1 MNKFDP
7 VWKIFL
13 SYLLLIFF
21 IILAGSLSAQ
31 TKFCKQEICVV
42 EFNADWN
49 KENSVDWLD
58 DLKDCGITRIS
69 IDENK
74 ITQQQK
80 EDFGIVVV
88 PTIIVFN
95 GEEVKRFQADLSFK
109 ITATREDVQAVIDE
123 IVMETF

>member
-1 MNKFDP
+1 MKET
-7 VWKIFL
+7 WKIFGT
-13 SYLLLIFF
+13 YLLVLFF
-21 IILAGSLSAQ
+21 ILVCNNAFSQ

-42 EFNADWN
+42 EFNAGWN

-58 DLKDCGITRIS
+58 DLKDCGIIRIS

-74 ITQQQK
+74 ITKQQK

-95 GEEVKRFQADLSFK
+95 GEEVKRFQACLRFK
-109 ITATREDVQAVIDE
+109 MGATREEVQATIDE
-123 IVMETF
+123 IIMNKF

>member
-1 MNKFDP
+1 MCSSAKAQDNKFCNKD
-7 VWKIFL
+7 
-13 SYLLLIFF
+13 
-21 IILAGSLSAQ
+21 
-31 TKFCKQEICVV
+31 ICVV
-42 EFNADWN
+42 QFNAGWN
-49 KENSVDWLD
+49 EANGIDWLSK
-58 DLKDCGITRIS
+58 LTDCGITTII

-74 ITQQQK
+74 ITQAQQK
-80 EDFGIVVV
+80 DYGIIVV

>member
-1 MNKFDP
+1 MKET
-7 VWKIFL
+7 WKIFGT
-13 SYLLLIFF
+13 YLLVLFF
-21 IILAGSLSAQ
+21 ILVCNNAFSQ

-49 KENSVDWLD
+49 KENSVEWLD
-58 DLKDCGITRIS
+58 DLKDCGITRVS

-74 ITQQQK
+74 ITKQQK

-95 GEEVKRFQADLSFK
+95 GKEVKRFQACLRFK
-109 ITATREDVQAVIDE
+109 MGATREEVQATIDE
-123 IVMETF
+123 IIMNKF